1 MSESTLKILFAV
13 GFVAGCVVRG
23 ICTARVAR
31 GRGNETEKPTEGRQ
45 VRLEWLMMLVVSVG
59 MFVLPLVYVLTDWL
73 AFANYGLPDWLG
85 VAVGLIGA
93 AVFVLALWLLWRSHA
108 DLGTNFS
115 VKLEIQQRHGLV
127 TEGVYGRIR
136 HPMYAAH
143 WLWAVAQL
151 LLLHNWIAGPA
162 FLVAFLP
169 MYLRRVPHEEQ
180 MMLDEF
186 PEEYGAY
193 MERTG
198 RMIPRVGGGR

>member
-1 MSESTLKILFAV
+1 MSENTLKIVFMV
-13 GFVAGCVVRG
+13 GFVAECVIRG

-31 GRGNETEKPTEGRQ
+31 GRGKETEKPTAGRQ
-45 VRLEWLMMLVVSVG
+45 VRLEWLMMLLVSVG
-59 MFVLPLVYVLTDWL
+59 MFVLPLVYVLTGWL
-73 AFANYGLPDWLG
+73 GFANYGLPDWLG
-85 VAVGLIGA
+85 AAVGPIGA
-93 AVFVLALWLLWRSHA
+93 AVFALALWLLWRSHA

-115 VKLEIQQRHGLV
+115 VKLEIQQRHSLV

-169 MYLRRVPHEEQ
+169 MYLRRVRHEEQ
-180 MMLDEF
+180 MMLDKF
-186 PEEYGAY
+186 PEEYRSY
-193 MERTG
+193 MGRTG
-198 RMIPRVGGGR
+198 RMIPRVGGR